1 MKQAISLF
9 LGRFM
14 TSDDDHHLRRGAPLL
29 AHAHPEMYKKAMQ
42 VGPKAQVA
50 TLGL

>member
-1 MKQAISLF
+1 
-9 LGRFM
+9 M
-14 TSDDDHHLRRGAPLL
+14 TTHDDRHLRRGARLL
-29 AHAHPEMYKKAMQ
+29 AHAHPEMYKKTMQ